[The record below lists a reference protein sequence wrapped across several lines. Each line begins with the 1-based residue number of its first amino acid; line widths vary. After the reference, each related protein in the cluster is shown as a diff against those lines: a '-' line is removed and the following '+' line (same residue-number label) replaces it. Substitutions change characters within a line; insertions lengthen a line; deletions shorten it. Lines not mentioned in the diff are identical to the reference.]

1 MTPTERKLNQEFRKL
16 AQAGPLEAPPRLE
29 QKLLAAFRKQRRRR
43 AILRWGSL
51 GGVVGTIAA
60 AVMLLAV
67 FKPVSS
73 VPSATHGWQ
82 PVAITQETADF
93 VALPDADTDAP
104 LEYATIVR
112 VQLPLYALR
121 DIGLTVN
128 EQSAT
133 DRVQADVV
141 LGQDG
146 LARAV
151 RFVQ

>member
-1 MTPTERKLNQEFRKL
+1 MTPTERKLNQDFRNL
-16 AQAGPLEAPPRLE
+16 AQAGPLEAPGTVE
-29 QKLLAAFRKQRRRR
+29 QQLLAAFRKQHRRR
-43 AILRWGSL
+43 IVGRWGAV
-51 GGVVGTIAA
+51 GGGIAA
-60 AVMLLAV
+60 IAAGLVVMAVLRTPPTL
-67 FKPVSS
+67 VSPLPGIS
-73 VPSATHGWQ
+73 Q
-82 PVAITQETADF
+82 DTADF

-121 DIGLTVN
+121 DIGFAIN
-128 EQSAT
+128 EQRAT
-133 DRVQADVV
+133 DRVQADVL